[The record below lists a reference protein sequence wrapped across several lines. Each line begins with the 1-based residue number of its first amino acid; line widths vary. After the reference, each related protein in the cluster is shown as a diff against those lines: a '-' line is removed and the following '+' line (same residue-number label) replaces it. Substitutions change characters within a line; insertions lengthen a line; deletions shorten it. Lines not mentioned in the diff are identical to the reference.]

1 MRFTALLLSL
11 LLFAPP
17 VGAGTPIAVGELV
30 KVPSRILEE
39 ERTLL
44 VALPPGYARSTER
57 YPVLYFTDG
66 DAHYTMLKGITDALA
81 ANGLM
86 PQVIL
91 VGVMN
96 TDRVRDLTPTRV
108 EVRRRNGVAQPFPT
122 SGGGPRFLEFFEKE
136 VFPYVER
143 TYRTAPY
150 RVFAGHSFGG
160 LLALHAL
167 AVRPELFQA
176 FIAASPS
183 LDWDNGYAHRQL
195 QERLKGRE
203 ELARTVFVTM
213 ADEEKNA
220 SWPAPFD
227 RLRMLLKESR
237 AKGLVSG
244 TKAMPD
250 EDHGT
255 VVLPS
260 YYWGLRHVFEGWKMR
275 AQGPLALSDIKAHFD
290 KLTKKVGYPILPR
303 EGEINQV
310 GYGLLGA
317 GRPKDAIEVFQY
329 NAERHPMSPNVHDS
343 LGEAFEQAKR
353 LPEALAS
360 YTRAADLALK
370 AGDPLL
376 ETFKKNRDRVA
387 EALK

>member
-1 MRFTALLLSL
+1 M
-11 LLFAPP
+11 
-17 VGAGTPIAVGELV
+17 V
-30 KVPSRILEE
+30 KIPSRIMQE
-39 ERTLL
+39 ERTIL

-108 EVRRRNGVAQPFPT
+108 EVRRQNGVARSFPT

-136 VFPYVER
+136 VFPYVES

-150 RVFAGHSFGG
+150 RLFAGHSFGG

-167 AVRPELFQA
+167 AVRPELFNA
-176 FIAASPS
+176 YLAASPS
-183 LDWDNGYAHRQL
+183 LDWDNGYAHRKL
-195 QERLKGRE
+195 QELFKGRE
-203 ELARTVFVTM
+203 ALAVSVFVTM

-220 SWPAPFD
+220 SWPTPFD
-227 RLRMLLKESR
+227 RLRLLFKESR
-237 AKGLVSG
+237 AKGFTPG
-244 TKAMPD
+244 TKAMPE

-275 AQGPLALSDIKAHFD
+275 AQGPVDLGDIKAHFD
-290 KLTKKVGYPILPR
+290 KLTKKMGYPIWPR
-303 EGEINQV
+303 EADLNQV
-310 GYGLLGA
+310 GYGLMGA
-317 GRPKDAIEVFQY
+317 GHLKAAIETFQY
-329 NAERHPMSPNVHDS
+329 NAEHYPASPNVHDS
-343 LGEAFEQAKR
+343 LGEALEQAKR
-353 LPEALAS
+353 LKEALAS

-370 AGDPLL
+370 AGDPLV
-376 ETFKKNRDRVA
+376 ETFRKNRDRVA

>member
-1 MRFTALLLSL
+1 MRIPVLLLSL
-11 LLFAPP
+11 LLSISQSW
-17 VGAGTPIAVGELV
+17 AGTPIAIGEMV
-30 KVPSRILEE
+30 KIPSRIMQE

-66 DAHYTMLKGITDALA
+66 DAHFTMLKGITDALA
-81 ANGLM
+81 GSGLM

-91 VGVMN
+91 VGVPN
-96 TDRVRDLTPTRV
+96 THRTRDLTPTRV
-108 EVRRRNGVAQPFPT
+108 EVRRRNGVTQPFPT

-136 VFPYVER
+136 VFPYVES

-150 RVFAGHSFGG
+150 RLFAGHSFGG

-167 AVRPELFQA
+167 AVRPELFNA
-176 FIAASPS
+176 YLAASPS
-183 LDWDNGYAHRQL
+183 LDWDNSYAYRHL
-195 QERLKGRE
+195 KERLKGRE

-220 SWPAPFD
+220 PWPTPFD
-227 RLRMLLKESR
+227 RLRLLLKDSR
-237 AKGLVSG
+237 AKGFTSG
-244 TKAMPD
+244 TKAMPE
-250 EDHGT
+250 EDHGS
-255 VVLPS
+255 VVLQS
-260 YYWGLRHVFEGWKMR
+260 YYWGLRYVFEGWKLR
-275 AQGPLALSDIKAHFD
+275 AQGPVDLGDIKVHFD
-290 KLTKKVGYPILPR
+290 NLTKKMGYPILPR

-317 GRPKDAIEVFQY
+317 GRAKDAIEVFHY
-329 NAERHPMSPNVHDS
+329 NAEQHPMSPNVHDS
-343 LGEAFEQAKR
+343 LGEALEQAKR
-353 LPEALAS
+353 LQEALAS

-370 AGDPLL
+370 VGDPLL

>member
-1 MRFTALLLSL
+1 MRFTALLLWL
-11 LLFAPP
+11 LLFALP
-17 VGAGTPIAVGELV
+17 VWAGTPIAVGELV
-30 KVPSRILEE
+30 KIPSQILKE

-44 VALPPGYARSTER
+44 VALPLGYARSTER

-66 DAHYTMLKGITDALA
+66 DAHYTMLKGISDALA

-108 EVRRRNGVAQPFPT
+108 EVRHRNGMAQPFPT

-136 VFPYVER
+136 VFPYVEG

-150 RVFAGHSFGG
+150 RLFAGHSFGG

-167 AVRPELFQA
+167 AVKPELFNA
-176 FIAASPS
+176 YLAASPS
-183 LDWDNGYAHRQL
+183 LDWDNGYAHRKL
-195 QERLKGRE
+195 KERLRGRE

-220 SWPAPFD
+220 PWPTPFD
-227 RLRMLLKESR
+227 RLRMWLKESR
-237 AKGLVSG
+237 AKGLVSE

-275 AQGPLALSDIKAHFD
+275 AQGPVALSDIKAHFD

-310 GYGLLGA
+310 GYGLQGA

-329 NAERHPMSPNVHDS
+329 NAEQHPMSPNVHDS